1 MLIVGAFY
9 YLTSG
14 TNKAVMILKDVRLWM
29 ALAIIA
35 LHLHYLLFMIPK
47 LGPVQDID
55 LFFQVFVVLAFF
67 AGYVWDALQN
77 NRDRKGCLQF
87 VLVSIMIGY
96 SMAVL
101 NILLFI
107 GLPPR

>member
-1 MLIVGAFY
+1 
-9 YLTSG
+9 
-14 TNKAVMILKDVRLWM
+14 MILKDVRLWM

-67 AGYVWDALQN
+67 AGYVWGRTA
-77 NRDRKGCLQF
+77 K
-87 VLVSIMIGY
+87 
-96 SMAVL
+96 
-101 NILLFI
+101 
-107 GLPPR
+107 